1 MIKRFVIAFILLV
14 LVCGGIV
21 GFNLF
26 RENAIEQ
33 FFATMKAPAAT
44 VSTTIV
50 KPLSWTPGI
59 EAIGTVSAARGVDL
73 TVETTG
79 IVKDLLFA
87 ANDHVE
93 QGQTL
98 LRLDDAVQQ
107 ADLAAAKTQAA
118 LDKQALERAL
128 ALQERGV
135 GTDVTLDA
143 ARAASSTST
152 SQVAKLQAVLDQ
164 KLLKAPFSGTIGIPR
179 VEDGQY
185 VAPGDPVATL
195 QDLDTMRA
203 DFTVPEQRFSELKI
217 GQPVRFGLTT
227 TDMPYEGKLIGI
239 DPKIDPVSRLV
250 SVRAEISNPD
260 GRLSPGQF
268 VQVRVELPEENNV
281 LALPQT
287 ALTSSLYGDFIYVV
301 KPAEAKSDAK
311 PQQTDGAAAAPKE
324 GEAQPAADP
333 AKTAAEGATP
343 ELVLSQ
349 VFVTPGRRNAG
360 IVEILKG
367 IAPGDEVVTA
377 GQNRL
382 FNGMSVHIDNTID
395 PTKPA
400 NPQAAAQ

>member
-1 MIKRFVIAFILLV
+1 MIKRFIIAFILLV

-26 RENAIEQ
+26 RDKAISD
-33 FFATMKAPAAT
+33 FFANMKAPPAT
-44 VSTTIV
+44 VSTTVV
-50 KPLSWTPGI
+50 KPLVWTPGI

-73 TVETTG
+73 TVEPTG
-79 IVKDLLFA
+79 IVKDVMFA
-87 ANDHVE
+87 ANEHVE
-93 QGQTL
+93 EGQSL
-98 LRLDDAVQQ
+98 VRLDDAVQR
-107 ADLAAAKTQAA
+107 ADLEAAKTQAA
-118 LDKQALERAL
+118 LDRQALDRAL

-135 GTDVTLDA
+135 GTDATLDA
-143 ARAASSTST
+143 ARAAHSAST

-179 VEDGQY
+179 VEEGQY
-185 VAPGDPVATL
+185 VAPGNAVATL
-195 QDLDTMRA
+195 QDIDTMRA

-217 GQPVRFGLTT
+217 GQPVRFGLASG
-227 TDMPYEGKLIGI
+227 DLPYEGKVVGI

-250 SVRAEISNPD
+250 SVRAEITNPD

-268 VQVRVELPEENNV
+268 VQVRVELPEEQNV

-287 ALTSSLYGDFIYVV
+287 ALTTSLYGDFIFVV
-301 KPAEAKSDAK
+301 KPAEAKQEAK
-311 PQQTDGAAAAPKE
+311 PADAAAAPAAKE
-324 GEAQPAADP
+324 GDAKPAAEAAKP
-333 AKTAAEGATP
+333 AEEAKPG
-343 ELVLSQ
+343 LVLAQ

-360 IVEILKG
+360 LVEITKG
-367 IAPGDEVVTA
+367 IAAGDQVVTA

-382 FNGMSVHIDNTID
+382 FNGMSVTVDNTID

>member
-1 MIKRFVIAFILLV
+1 MIKRFIIAFILLV

-26 RENAIEQ
+26 RDKAISD
-33 FFATMKAPAAT
+33 FFANMKAPPAT
-44 VSTTIV
+44 VSTTVV
-50 KPLSWTPGI
+50 KPLVWTPGI

-79 IVKDLLFA
+79 IVKDVMFA
-87 ANDHVE
+87 ANEHVE
-93 QGQTL
+93 EGQSL
-98 LRLDDAVQQ
+98 VRLDDAVQR
-107 ADLAAAKTQAA
+107 ADLEAAKTQAA
-118 LDKQALERAL
+118 LDRQALDRAL

-135 GTDVTLDA
+135 GTDATLDA
-143 ARAASSTST
+143 ARAAHSAST

-179 VEDGQY
+179 VEEGQY
-185 VAPGDPVATL
+185 VAPGNAVATL
-195 QDLDTMRA
+195 QDIDTMRA

-217 GQPVRFGLTT
+217 GQPVRFGLASG
-227 TDMPYEGKLIGI
+227 DLPYEGKVVGI

-250 SVRAEISNPD
+250 SVRAEITNPD

-268 VQVRVELPEENNV
+268 VQVRVELPEEQNV

-287 ALTSSLYGDFIYVV
+287 ALTTSLYGDFIFVV
-301 KPAEAKSDAK
+301 KPAEAKQEAK
-311 PQQTDGAAAAPKE
+311 PADAAAAPAAKE
-324 GEAQPAADP
+324 GDAKPAAEAAKP
-333 AKTAAEGATP
+333 AEEAKPG
-343 ELVLSQ
+343 LVLAQ

-360 IVEILKG
+360 LVEITKG
-367 IAPGDEVVTA
+367 IAAGDQVVTA

-382 FNGMSVHIDNTID
+382 FNGMSVTVDNTID